1 MDNYTIVRQE
11 HLNHYGF
18 LFGGAMLKWVDEFAW
33 LVASRD
39 FPGCPLVT
47 VGMDRISFHQPVANG
62 SILRFQILPMQQ
74 GTSSI
79 RYAVNVFADAP
90 GARQEKEVF
99 STTVTFVHVDP
110 QGRKQ
115 PLPHP
120 DRLPSRDSG
129 TPRPS
134 E

>member
-39 FPGCPLVT
+39 FSGCPLVT
-47 VGMDRISFHQPVANG
+47 VGMDRISFRQPVANG
-62 SILRFQILPMQQ
+62 SILRFRILPLQR
-74 GTSSI
+74 GETSVH
-79 RYAVNVFADAP
+79 YAVNVFADAP
-90 GARQEKEVF
+90 GENMEKEVF
-99 STTVTFVHVDP
+99 STTITFVHVDAN
-110 QGRKQ
+110 GNKV
-115 PLPHP
+115 PLP
-120 DRLPSRDSG
+120 RKKLLPSQA
-129 TPRPS
+129 PPA